1 MVQGK
6 VRAWMLRIAFSGK
19 KHQHL
24 LRAKDFFFK
33 KIYLNLIGR
42 SWHHLQESMFY
53 LFEFKYISNTI

>member
-1 MVQGK
+1 M
-6 VRAWMLRIAFSGK
+6 RAWMLRIAFSGK

-24 LRAKDFFFK
+24 LRDKDLK
-33 KIYLNLIGR
+33 KKKDLNLIGR